1 MAGQTDLVWLLHGI
15 LDCSRARSDLSA
27 EDIQW
32 LVGIGLSPDGLGH
45 SLARS
50 FPMGRVLFADGYGE
64 EMILSKTFPRHYQH
78 FQDPVKHCSV
88 TPNIMLDKIL
98 K

>member
-1 MAGQTDLVWLLHGI
+1 MDRIHNLRVSAFCAAPPVGCGEKLVVGQTDLVRVLHWI
-15 LDCSRARSDLSA
+15 LDCSRARVNLSA

-50 FPMGRVLFADGYGE
+50 FPVGRALLAD
-64 EMILSKTFPRHYQH
+64 
-78 FQDPVKHCSV
+78 D
-88 TPNIMLDKIL
+88 
-98 K
+98 